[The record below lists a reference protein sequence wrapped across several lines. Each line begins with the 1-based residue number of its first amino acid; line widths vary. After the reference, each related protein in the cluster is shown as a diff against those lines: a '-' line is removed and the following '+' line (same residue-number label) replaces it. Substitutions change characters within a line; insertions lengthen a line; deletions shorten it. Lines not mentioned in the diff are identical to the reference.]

1 MLGGT
6 GNISG
11 GEVGMIAAKALAFL
25 LASVVIGRKL
35 SPTIFKFFERVPSPG
50 TFVTGSF
57 LFAIVFG
64 AAAHFVGLH
73 PIVGAFAGG
82 VVAGESDMT
91 KRIREEMKPLNYILV
106 PIFFVY
112 TGSEVDISVLAN
124 GSIFLYGVVI
134 SLLAFIGKYMSA
146 LGALGKGMNT
156 SLIGIGMVPRGEV
169 GLIFVAVATSTF
181 SEVIGPGI
189 IAAIVWMVINTT
201 LIAPILLS
209 RILKKSSNNKPVE
222 DERFESPVVDG

>member
-1 MLGGT
+1 
-6 GNISG
+6 
-11 GEVGMIAAKALAFL
+11 
-25 LASVVIGRKL
+25 
-35 SPTIFKFFERVPSPG
+35 
-50 TFVTGSF
+50 
-57 LFAIVFG
+57 
-64 AAAHFVGLH
+64 
-73 PIVGAFAGG
+73 
-82 VVAGESDMT
+82 MT

>member
-1 MLGGT
+1 
-6 GNISG
+6 
-11 GEVGMIAAKALAFL
+11 
-25 LASVVIGRKL
+25 
-35 SPTIFKFFERVPSPG
+35 
-50 TFVTGSF
+50 
-57 LFAIVFG
+57 
-64 AAAHFVGLH
+64 
-73 PIVGAFAGG
+73 
-82 VVAGESDMT
+82 
-91 KRIREEMKPLNYILV
+91 
-106 PIFFVY
+106 
-112 TGSEVDISVLAN
+112 
-124 GSIFLYGVVI
+124 
-134 SLLAFIGKYMSA
+134 MSA

-222 DERFESPVVDG
+222 DERFESPVVEG